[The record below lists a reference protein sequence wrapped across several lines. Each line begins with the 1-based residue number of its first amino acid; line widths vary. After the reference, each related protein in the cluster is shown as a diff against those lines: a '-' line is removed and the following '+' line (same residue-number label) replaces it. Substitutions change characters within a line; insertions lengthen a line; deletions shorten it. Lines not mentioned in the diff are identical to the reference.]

1 MLQQYFR
8 FIANCQK
15 MLKKSQTNYLRF
27 FRAKEMKIRP
37 LQLRILESSYANAR
51 LSDRSCFWVPAAWMC
66 PQKTSQAFAWEPG
79 TSCVLKS
86 KGVQPKCLRGAVV
99 LMEDVVVEFDWKE
112 AWRTF
117 HTDPAYV
124 PMDCGGAFLVFH
136 YLGSIKTSEAICE
149 TVASLLKFFTR
160 DARNAAPDTIVAR
173 TLMRVA
179 GWDGDSDDAYILR
192 LWSEIAGP
200 GGVDSLK
207 FHVSRRNHKK
217 RLRRFHLGKGSKTL
231 HHYVVKLRLRRASR
245 PQFNAKLV
253 RRALVLRA
261 GQTPSLT
268 VWRKNAWQKRHTA
281 KTRM

>member
-1 MLQQYFR
+1 MADF
-8 FIANCQK
+8 
-15 MLKKSQTNYLRF
+15 
-27 FRAKEMKIRP
+27 P
-37 LQLRILESSYANAR
+37 H
-51 LSDRSCFWVPAAWMC
+51 RSCICAYGLRRSVFGLPLSRVHQDFRSNMC
-66 PQKTSQAFAWEPG
+66 
-79 TSCVLKS
+79 
-86 KGVQPKCLRGAVV
+86 
-99 LMEDVVVEFDWKE
+99 
-112 AWRTF
+112 
-117 HTDPAYV
+117 
-124 PMDCGGAFLVFH
+124 
-136 YLGSIKTSEAICE
+136 